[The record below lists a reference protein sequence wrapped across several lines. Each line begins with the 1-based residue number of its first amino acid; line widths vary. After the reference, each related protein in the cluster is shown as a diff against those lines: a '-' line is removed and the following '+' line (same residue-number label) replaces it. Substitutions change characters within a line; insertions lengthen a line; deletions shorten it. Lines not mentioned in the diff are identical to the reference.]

1 MINEYKQ
8 VKQKTDD
15 LLKMKPAKE
24 MLFYERHS
32 NFNHIPITTTNDGGI
47 NPS

>member
-15 LLKMKPAKE
+15 LLKMKPPKD
-24 MLFYERHS
+24 MFFYERLN